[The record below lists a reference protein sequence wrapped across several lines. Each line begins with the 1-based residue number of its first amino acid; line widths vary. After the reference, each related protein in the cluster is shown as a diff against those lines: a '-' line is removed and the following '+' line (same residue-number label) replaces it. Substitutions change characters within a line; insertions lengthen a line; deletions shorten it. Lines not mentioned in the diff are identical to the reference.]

1 MKRRSLLQAAG
12 MFCGAWGANQLL
24 LSRASQVLAEPTSRK
39 LAFLVG
45 INQYHNASLS
55 GCITDV
61 ELQKE
66 LLIHRFGFQP
76 SDIITLTNQQATRSQ
91 IETIFTEHLIQQAK
105 SNDIVVFHFSGFGSL
120 QKLGT
125 TPDDVQPVL
134 LTADDPKEDAM
145 PLAHAGAIANAIS
158 QDTLLLLLR
167 SLSTSQVTTVL
178 DAGYFYPGYSQRG
191 NLRLRSR
198 SSDPASQLIPSEL
211 EFQEKLLAK
220 TGLDRIQTRVQ
231 WRSGQFPGVVL
242 SAANDQQFATESPW
256 NGFTA
261 GLFTYALT
269 QQLWQAIP
277 STTLRVNLRQASEL
291 IAKRVDSKQQPV
303 LMGQKSRGQA
313 EPGSKIPTLK
323 PYQVAAIQSAADGV
337 ITAIEDSG
345 KIAQLWLGGIP
356 PEVLETYSSGAVL
369 KVENSDQLLQIF
381 ERNGLVAKARSLT
394 ESPNLQIG
402 QRVREKIRAFPKDV
416 RLAIA
421 VDANL
426 NRVERVDAISALSG
440 LPKISA
446 AIAGEQPA
454 DYLFSKVE
462 ETTQVAA
469 LNPDAMKGTIPPAG
483 YGLFSQGRD
492 AIPRTAGESG
502 EAVKLAVRRLT
513 PRLQTLL
520 GAKLLNLT
528 SNSTTSEL
536 AIQASIEIADSN
548 AIVQQTEK
556 IPPDSIKVIPSDGK
570 LLSFP
575 IGTPIR
581 LRVENRDLAPIH
593 YVILGFDNRGSGVVF
608 NSMQNDQS
616 QTAIAANET
625 VTIPRLLTDWIVQAP
640 AGLSEIYLI
649 CSRAPFQQTQAL
661 LGTSAGFVRSLP
673 NFLDVAQAVLQDL
686 HQASNTSI
694 NTPDLFALDMASW
707 ATFRFLYQ
715 VV

>member
-45 INQYHNASLS
+45 INQYRNASLN

-66 LLIHRFGFQP
+66 LLIYRFGFQP
-76 SDIITLTNQQATRSQ
+76 SDIVVLTNQQATRSQ
-91 IETIFTEHLIQQAK
+91 IETVFTEHLIQQAK
-105 SNDIVVFHFSGFGSL
+105 PNDIVVFHFSGFGSL
-120 QKLGT
+120 QKLGAT
-125 TPDDVQPVL
+125 TDDIQPVL
-134 LTADDPKEDAM
+134 LTADDPKED
-145 PLAHAGAIANAIS
+145 AIANAIS

-191 NLRLRSR
+191 NLKLRSR

-211 EFQEKLLAK
+211 EFQEKLLEK
-220 TGLDRIQTRVQ
+220 TGLDRIQTRVK

-261 GLFTYALT
+261 GLFTYSLT
-269 QQLWQAIP
+269 QQLWQATP

-291 IAKRVDSKQQPV
+291 IARRVDSKQQPV
-303 LMGQKSRGQA
+303 LMGQKSRDR
-313 EPGSKIPTLK
+313 PLK
-323 PYQVAAIQSAADGV
+323 PYQVASIQSAADGV

-345 KIAQLWLGGIP
+345 KIVQLWLGGLP
-356 PEVLETYSSGAVL
+356 PEVLETYSFSAVL

-381 ERNGLVAKARSLT
+381 ERNGLAAKARSLT

-402 QRVREKIRAFPKDV
+402 QRVREKIRTFPKEI

-440 LPKISA
+440 LPKTSA

-469 LNPDAMKGTIPPAG
+469 LNPDAMKGTILPAG

-536 AIQASIEIADSN
+536 AVRASLEIADSN

-556 IPPDSIKVIPSDGK
+556 ISLDSIKVIPSDGK
-570 LLSFP
+570 LVSFP

-581 LRVENRDLAPIH
+581 LRVENRDPDPIH
-593 YVILGFDNRGSGVVF
+593 FVILGFDNRGSGVVF
-608 NSMQNDQS
+608 NSMQGDQP
-616 QTAIAANET
+616 QTSIAANET
-625 VTIPRLLTDWIVQAP
+625 VMIPRSLTDWLVQAP
-640 AGLSEIYLI
+640 TGLSEIYLV
-649 CSRAPFQQTQAL
+649 CSRTPFQHTQAL

-686 HQASNTSI
+686 HQASNPSI
-694 NTPDLFALDMASW
+694 NAPDLFALDMASW

>member
-39 LAFLVG
+39 LALLIG
-45 INQYHNASLS
+45 INQYRNAGLN
-55 GCITDV
+55 GCVTDI

-66 LLIHRFGFQP
+66 LLIYRFGFQP
-76 SDIITLTNQQATRSQ
+76 SDIVVLTNQQATRSQ
-91 IETIFTEHLIQQAK
+91 IETVFTEHLIQQAK
-105 SNDIVVFHFSGFGSL
+105 PNDVVVFHFSGFGSL

-125 TPDDVQPVL
+125 TAEDVQPVL
-134 LTADDPKEDAM
+134 LTADDPRED
-145 PLAHAGAIANAIS
+145 AIANVIS

-198 SSDPASQLIPSEL
+198 ERVPEATRPSDPISQLIPAEL
-211 EFQEKLLAK
+211 EFQEKLLVN
-220 TGLDRIQTRVQ
+220 TGLDRVQTRVK

-256 NGFTA
+256 NGFSA
-261 GLFTYALT
+261 GLFTYGLT

-291 IAKRVDSKQQPV
+291 IAKRVDPKQQPI
-303 LMGQKSRGQA
+303 LMGQKSRDR
-313 EPGSKIPTLK
+313 PLK
-323 PYQVAAIQSAADGV
+323 PYQISLIESAADGV

-345 KIAQLWLGGIP
+345 KIAQLWLGGLS
-356 PEVLETYSSGAVL
+356 PEILEAYSSGTVL
-369 KVENSDQLLQIF
+369 KIENSDQLLQVF

-402 QRVREKIRAFPKDV
+402 QRVRERIRALPKDV

-421 VDANL
+421 IDANL
-426 NRVERVDAISALSG
+426 NRVERVDAVSALSG

-469 LNPDAMKGTIPPAG
+469 LNPDAMKGTISPAG

-492 AIPRTAGESG
+492 AIPQTTGESG
-502 EAVKLAVRRLT
+502 EAVKLAVRRLA

-528 SNSTTSEL
+528 SNAMTSQL
-536 AIQASIEIADSN
+536 SIRASLETADSSV
-548 AIVQQTEK
+548 AVQQTETVSS
-556 IPPDSIKVIPSDGK
+556 DSVSVIPSDGK
-570 LLSFP
+570 ILSFP
-575 IGTPIR
+575 VGTPIR
-581 LRVENRDLAPIH
+581 LRVENRDVAPIH
-593 YVILGFDNRGSGVVF
+593 FVILGLDNRGLGIVL
-608 NSMQNDQS
+608 NLMQNERS
-616 QTAIAANET
+616 QTSIASNET
-625 VTIPRLLTDWIVQAP
+625 VTIPRSLTDWTLQAP
-640 AGLSEIYLI
+640 SGLFELYLI

-661 LGTSAGFVRSLP
+661 LGTGAEFVRSLP

-686 HQASNTSI
+686 HRPGDPSLMNA
-694 NTPDLFALDMASW
+694 PDLFALDMTTW
-707 ATFRFLYQ
+707 ATFRFTYQ

>member
-39 LAFLVG
+39 LALLIG
-45 INQYHNASLS
+45 INHYRNASLN
-55 GCITDV
+55 GCTTDV
-61 ELQKE
+61 QLQKE
-66 LLIHRFGFQP
+66 LLIHRFGFQR
-76 SDIITLTNQQATRSQ
+76 SDIVVLKNQQATRSQ
-91 IETIFTEHLIQQAK
+91 IETVFTEHLIQQAK
-105 SNDIVVFHFSGFGSL
+105 PNDIVVFHFSGFGSL

-125 TPDDVQPVL
+125 TPDDIQPVL
-134 LTADDPKEDAM
+134 LTADDSKED
-145 PLAHAGAIANAIS
+145 AIANAIS

-178 DAGYFYPGYSQRG
+178 DAGYFYPGYSQLG
-191 NLRLRSR
+191 SLKVRSR
-198 SSDPASQLIPSEL
+198 SSDPASQLIASEL
-211 EFQEKLLAK
+211 EFQEKLLVDA
-220 TGLDRIQTRVQ
+220 GLDRIQTRVK
-231 WRSGQFPGVVL
+231 WRSGQFPGVLL
-242 SAANDQQFATESPW
+242 SAANDQQFATETTW
-256 NGFTA
+256 NGFNA

-269 QQLWQAIP
+269 QQLWQATP

-291 IAKRVDSKQQPV
+291 IAKRVDTKQQPI
-303 LMGQKSRGQA
+303 LMGQKSRDR
-313 EPGSKIPTLK
+313 PLK
-323 PYQVAAIQSAADGV
+323 PYQIASIQSAADGV

-345 KIAQLWLGGIP
+345 KIAQLWLGGLP
-356 PEVLETYSSGAVL
+356 PEVLEVYSSGAVL
-369 KVENSDQLLQIF
+369 KVENSDQLLQVF
-381 ERNGLVAKARSLT
+381 ERNGLVAKARSLN

-402 QRVREKIRAFPKDV
+402 QRIREKIRALPKDT

-421 VDANL
+421 VDSGL

-446 AIAGEQPA
+446 AIAGEQSA

-492 AIPRTAGESG
+492 AVPQTSGEPG
-502 EAVKLAVRRLT
+502 EAVKLAVRRLA

-528 SNSTTSEL
+528 NNSQTSQL
-536 AIQASIEIADSN
+536 AIRASLELGDSTV
-548 AIVQQTEK
+548 AVQQTEK
-556 IPPDSIKVIPSDGK
+556 ISPDSISVVPSDGK
-570 LLSFP
+570 LLSSP
-575 IGTPIR
+575 IGTPIQ
-581 LRVENRDLAPIH
+581 LRIENHHSTPIH
-593 YVILGFDNRGSGVVF
+593 FVILGFDNRGSGVVF
-608 NSMQNDQS
+608 NSMQNDPSQS
-616 QTAIAANET
+616 TIAANET
-625 VTIPRLLTDWIVQAP
+625 VSVPRSLTDWIVQAP
-640 AGLSEIYLI
+640 SGLSEIYLI

-661 LGTSAGFVRSLP
+661 LGSSVGFVRPLS

-686 HQASNTSI
+686 HQASNTSM
-694 NTPDLFALDMASW
+694 TAPDLFGLDMTSW